1 LARFERP
8 FHELSD
14 LVAKSDV
21 PIQKI
26 PAGVRGPKA
35 EKPGPKPKSG
45 ARYACG
51 KLKPQKQRSEIAPA
65 LWARIKANAIRMGED
80 SRLGCELSRLSMMGE
95 LTLAQTAAG
104 MRLAE
109 IYGRF
114 ERSIGRRRSAASP
127 AYAIG
132 HGDPDLAEDRMTDE
146 QIAQLAETRGRVRQ
160 AFLDL
165 QEDLPVYPPRARA
178 LVEALCVEDR
188 PLEPPA
194 LEEAKAVLDHLV
206 RAFGP
211 KWRDKKP
218 GPGRPQRSRTAPAQV
233 ARVTVAPVGDTPAK
247 IAHRMEL
254 RVLRPDLDDADIDRA
269 YKLQTDLQSAI
280 ADRERFRRDKEIR
293 KSATIPPVPTPETS
307 QIAPQTGD

>member
-1 LARFERP
+1 
-8 FHELSD
+8 
-14 LVAKSDV
+14 
-21 PIQKI
+21 
-26 PAGVRGPKA
+26 
-35 EKPGPKPKSG
+35 
-45 ARYACG
+45 
-51 KLKPQKQRSEIAPA
+51 
-65 LWARIKANAIRMGED
+65 
-80 SRLGCELSRLSMMGE
+80 LGCELSRLSMMGE

-146 QIAQLAETRGRVRQ
+146 QLTQLAETRARARQ

-188 PLEPPA
+188 PLEPLA

-211 KWRDKKP
+211 KWREKKP
-218 GPGRPQRSRTAPAQV
+218 GPGRPQRSRPAPSEAPR
-233 ARVTVAPVGDTPAK
+233 AAPVQAGDTPAK
-247 IAHRMEL
+247 IAYRMAL
-254 RVLRPDLDDADIDRA
+254 RVLRPDLDDSDIERA
-269 YKLQTDLQSAI
+269 YKLQTDLQAAI
-280 ADRERFRRDKEIR
+280 SDRERFRQSKEIR
-293 KSATIPPVPTPETS
+293 KSAAIPPVPTPETP
-307 QIAPQTGD
+307 QIAAQTGD